1 MTFRERLER
10 LGQWV
15 LDRLLP
21 AEPTRPF
28 RAVDAPDM
36 PGVLTPGVVYL
47 VGEGGHHWCV
57 ALRCPCG
64 CGATIQLGM
73 LREARPCWSATVH
86 VDGTVS
92 LMPSVWRRVGCR
104 SHFVLERGHIRW
116 CGPEGSGPRAR

>member
-1 MTFRERLER
+1 MRLRERLDR

-21 AEPTRPF
+21 AAPSRPF
-28 RAVDAPDM
+28 RAAAVDDVPA
-36 PGVLTPGVVYL
+36 LLAPGVVYL
-47 VGEGGHHWCV
+47 VGEGGHLWCA

-86 VDGTVS
+86 ADGTVS
-92 LMPSVWRRVGCR
+92 LTPSVWRRVGCR
-104 SHFVLERGHIRW
+104 SHFVLERGRIRW
-116 CGPEGSGPRAR
+116 CRPSDPGRG